1 MKAYMVSRGYVSRMH
16 TRHWL
21 GATGLDVT
29 VVCDDRIQA
38 AEIRGAMPYVPRGR
52 IIDLAS
58 RGVAPGCLNARNF
71 ILSELVKTREWY
83 IGIDDNVEH
92 LDIVSPILYGSPKL
106 PVTDQP
112 PVWAKSWREIYRHA
126 MASTDLPHHLAK
138 LRDYCRLR
146 ETIYG
151 GFASTENPMFRAS
164 KYGYRRFVKTKLYVL
179 YKHKPDLLFKGGD
192 YAHDSWMSAYAVANF
207 GSVVVNNYIH
217 PRYPWFEAGGLGKVT
232 ERRAKL
238 DVILD
243 EIIAEFPG
251 LVIKAKGANSAL
263 KFIRTTDTSVQRWQA
278 QNNYPRT

>member
-1 MKAYMVSRGYVSRMH
+1 MH

-29 VVCDDRIQA
+29 LVCDDRIQA

-52 IIDLAS
+52 IIDLDS

-71 ILSELVKTREWY
+71 ILSELVKPREWY
-83 IGIDDNVEH
+83 IGIDDNVEY
-92 LDIVSPILYGSPKL
+92 LDIVHPEFYDQPKL
-106 PVTDQP
+106 PVDGPCPWDT
-112 PVWAKSWREIYRHA
+112 WRKIYRHA

-138 LRDYCRLR
+138 LRDDCRLR

-251 LVIKAKGANSAL
+251 LVVKAKGANSAL